1 MPCLQKRW
9 QTLSSLGESTPPATS
24 HKLQLHKPTI
34 PVKFAFFDNSPLV
47 GGWTTHL
54 KNMLVKLDHFSKFSG
69 CKFQKS
75 LSCHHYHTFYYQPGI
90 RQRTT
95 FTPNKFTSLHIT
107 CQLQAGMLESWLFA
121 KNIRM
126 ISLQIYH
133 GCFSCTIGFLW
144 VFFPIPY
151 GFSLCHRVQPSKVV
165 FSVSLVFCLVFF
177 CLAVP
182 RVEKPMRL
190 LQTYSPPTVMSLNVI
205 NPEVS
210 SSAGSGHH
218 PLFLG

>member
-1 MPCLQKRW
+1 MKKSAFRLKLIADTDNVKQVA
-9 QTLSSLGESTPPATS
+9 SSSKGAMSPKAMADTFLPWRIHSTSDLPS
-24 HKLQLHKPTI
+24 KLQLHKPTI

-69 CKFQKS
+69 WKFQKS

-107 CQLQAGMLESWLFA
+107 CQLQAGKLESWLFA

-144 VFFPIPY
+144 VFFPIP
-151 GFSLCHRVQPSKVV
+151 
-165 FSVSLVFCLVFF
+165 
-177 CLAVP
+177 
-182 RVEKPMRL
+182 
-190 LQTYSPPTVMSLNVI
+190 
-205 NPEVS
+205 
-210 SSAGSGHH
+210 
-218 PLFLG
+218 